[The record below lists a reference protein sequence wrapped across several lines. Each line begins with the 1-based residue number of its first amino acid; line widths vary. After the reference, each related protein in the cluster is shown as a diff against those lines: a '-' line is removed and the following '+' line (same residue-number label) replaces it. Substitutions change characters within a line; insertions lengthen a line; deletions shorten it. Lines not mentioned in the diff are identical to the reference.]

1 MSLIDLGENRRPYV
15 LQGLTP
21 EGVRR
26 KGPAYLIHKHSR
38 CHAFSIFQGFHVTG
52 QKILA
57 SHAILLASKGVQNSY
72 ATTPETR
79 PRHSPHEPYED
90 DPEVQRLQT
99 HNLVDDGPHIPR
111 ARTRHRGRT
120 IHATTPS
127 SNATPVRSSP
137 RATTISANVPS
148 DVQREQQAGP
158 SSFQATEVDKT
169 RIAELV
175 DNESSI
181 ATASTLTPMPKPTPH
196 SVAFQTLDIHASLS
210 NGTDHSLARGGS
222 GRGLDWVRRAFG
234 QKPLPTVANRSGPIQ
249 HGPPSASIDGAYSPP
264 WLLMQ
269 PQSVKQEEERII
281 KNLNDSFRAVGLI
294 PPAKA
299 KPSPAEQIRK
309 RNAQVAHEKEK
320 EKANKPTS
328 SIIENIP
335 EDALMML
342 LPLWVEEGLSDMGI
356 SKHHTPIQER
366 TYLLVYYVPFDLGV
380 GDKLRSTGA
389 GRKRPR
395 HGRSREQLLRRPNS
409 HSAMAISTSAN
420 ASTSTSTRPSTSTS
434 TSRSKPV
441 GGSGSGRELGHART
455 HSEENGKPDREKN
468 QQEQLRRQQQLQQM
482 SQAQTKPKK
491 VSFRVVARMLSY
503 MDVRECGIKL
513 PRFGLAVDAPLSDA
527 LVGNPQYHAA
537 HGSFSAVVGVC
548 HGTESGLELLT
559 DGLDRMGLRHH
570 TMQQAE
576 AQQAALLAM
585 TPDRPGLQE
594 EIDAHLQ
601 PLTPIGK
608 SVIETI
614 LSGCISVLEHGF

>member
-1 MSLIDLGENRRPYV
+1 MIDLGENRRPYV

-57 SHAILLASKGVQNSY
+57 SHAILLANKTVQNSY

-79 PRHSPHEPYED
+79 PRTAPHEPYED

-99 HNLVDDGPHIPR
+99 HNLVDDEPHIPR

-127 SNATPVRSSP
+127 PKATPVRLAP
-137 RATTISANVPS
+137 RPTTVSAKVPS
-148 DVQREQQAGP
+148 EVQREQQAGP

-169 RIAELV
+169 GIAELV
-175 DNESSI
+175 DKDSSI

-196 SVAFQTLDIHASLS
+196 SVAFQTLDVHASLS
-210 NGTDHSLARGGS
+210 NGTRPEDHSLARGGS

-234 QKPLPTVANRSGPIQ
+234 QKPLPTIPNRSGPIQ

-320 EKANKPTS
+320 EKANKPIS

-342 LPLWVEEGLSDMGI
+342 LPLWVEEGLSDTGI
-356 SKHHTPIQER
+356 SNHHTPIQER
-366 TYLLVYYVPFDLGV
+366 TYLLVYYVPFDSGV
-380 GDKLRSTGA
+380 GDKSRSTGA

-395 HGRSREQLLRRPNS
+395 HGQSREKLLRRPNS
-409 HSAMAISTSAN
+409 HSAMAISTSA
-420 ASTSTSTRPSTSTS
+420 S
-434 TSRSKPV
+434 TSRCKRA

-455 HSEENGKPDREKN
+455 HSEENGQPSGEKK
-468 QQEQLRRQQQLQQM
+468 QQEQLQLKQQLQQM
-482 SQAQTKPKK
+482 GQVQTKPKK
-491 VSFRVVARMLSY
+491 VTFRVVARMLSY

-527 LVGNPQYHAA
+527 LVGNPQYYAA
-537 HGSFSAVVGVC
+537 QGSFSAVVGVC

-576 AQQAALLAM
+576 AQHTALLAM

>member
-1 MSLIDLGENRRPYV
+1 MIDLGENRRPYV

-26 KGPAYLIHKHSR
+26 IGPAYLIHKHSR

-57 SHAILLASKGVQNSY
+57 SHAILLASKAVQNSY

-79 PRHSPHEPYED
+79 PRPAPHEPYED

-120 IHATTPS
+120 IHATAPS
-127 SNATPVRSSP
+127 SNVTPVHSAP
-137 RATTISANVPS
+137 RPKTVSAKVPS
-148 DVQREQQAGP
+148 ETRREQQVGP

-169 RIAELV
+169 RIAELI
-175 DNESSI
+175 DKESTI
-181 ATASTLTPMPKPTPH
+181 ATTSTLTPLPKLTPH
-196 SVAFQTLDIHASLS
+196 SVAFQSLDPHASLS
-210 NGTDHSLARGGS
+210 NTGRPEDHSLARGGS

-234 QKPLPTVANRSGPIQ
+234 QKPLPNIPNRGGTIQ
-249 HGPPSASIDGAYSPP
+249 HGPPSASIDVTYSPP

-299 KPSPAEQIRK
+299 KASPAEQMRK
-309 RNAQVAHEKEK
+309 RNAHAAHEKEK

-335 EDALMML
+335 DDALMML
-342 LPLWVEEGLSDMGI
+342 LPLWVEEGLSESGI
-356 SKHHTPIQER
+356 AKHHTPIQER
-366 TYLLVYYVPFDLGV
+366 TYLLVYYVPFETGPREKPH
-380 GDKLRSTGA
+380 GTGA

-395 HGRSREQLLRRPNS
+395 HGRSREHLLKRPSS
-409 HSAMAISTSAN
+409 HSAMAISTSA
-420 ASTSTSTRPSTSTS
+420 STSKNTTL
-434 TSRSKPV
+434 

-455 HSEENGKPDREKN
+455 HSEETGQTAEEKK
-468 QQEQLRRQQQLQQM
+468 QQERLHSKQQVQQTNR
-482 SQAQTKPKK
+482 AQTKPKK
-491 VSFRVVARMLSY
+491 ISFRVVARMLSY

-537 HGSFSAVVGVC
+537 QGRFSAVVGVC
-548 HGTESGLELLT
+548 HGVENGLELLT
-559 DGLDRMGLRHH
+559 DGLDRMGLRHQ

-576 AQQAALLAM
+576 EQHTALLAM
-585 TPDRPGLQE
+585 TPDRPMLQVE
-594 EIDAHLQ
+594 MDAQLE

-608 SVIETI
+608 SVMETV
-614 LSGCISVLEHGF
+614 LAGCISVMEHGF

>member
-1 MSLIDLGENRRPYV
+1 MIDLGENRRPYV

-26 KGPAYLIHKHSR
+26 IGPAYLIHKHSR

-57 SHAILLASKGVQNSY
+57 SHAILLASKSVQNSY
-72 ATTPETR
+72 ANTPETR
-79 PRHSPHEPYED
+79 SRHTPHEPYED

-99 HNLVDDGPHIPR
+99 HNLVDDEPHIPR
-111 ARTRHRGRT
+111 SRTRHRGQT
-120 IHATTPS
+120 IHATAPS
-127 SNATPVRSSP
+127 STAPPMGSSP
-137 RATTISANVPS
+137 RSKTVSAKVPS

-158 SSFQATEVDKT
+158 SSFQVTEVDKT
-169 RIAELV
+169 RIAEFV
-175 DNESSI
+175 DKESSI
-181 ATASTLTPMPKPTPH
+181 STMSTLTPMPKPTPH
-196 SVAFQTLDIHASLS
+196 SVAFQCVDPHAPLS
-210 NGTDHSLARGGS
+210 NGGRLEDNALARGGS

-234 QKPLPTVANRSGPIQ
+234 QKPLPTIPNRGGPIQ

-269 PQSVKQEEERII
+269 PQSVRQEEDRII

-294 PPAKA
+294 PPAKG

-328 SIIENIP
+328 SIIESIP

-342 LPLWVEEGLSDMGI
+342 LPLWVEEGLSDTGI
-356 SKHHTPIQER
+356 AKHHTPIQER
-366 TYLLVYYVPFDLGV
+366 TYLLVYYVAFETSAGEKSR
-380 GDKLRSTGA
+380 GTGA

-395 HGRSREQLLRRPNS
+395 HGRSREQLLKRPVS
-409 HSAMAISTSAN
+409 HSAMGVST
-420 ASTSTSTRPSTSTS
+420 STSTS
-434 TSRSKPV
+434 TSRSRTA
-441 GGSGSGRELGHART
+441 GRSDSGRELGHART
-455 HSEENGKPDREKN
+455 HSEENGRNTEEKE
-468 QQEQLRRQQQLQQM
+468 QQEQVRLKQQLQQAN
-482 SQAQTKPKK
+482 QAQTKPKK

-537 HGSFSAVVGVC
+537 QGSFSAVVGVC
-548 HGTESGLELLT
+548 HSTESGLELLT
-559 DGLDRMGLRHH
+559 DGLDRMGLRHQ
-570 TMQQAE
+570 TVAQAE
-576 AQQAALLAM
+576 EQQTALLAM
-585 TPDRPGLQE
+585 SPDRPALQE
-594 EIDAHLQ
+594 EMNAHLQ
-601 PLTPIGK
+601 PPTPIGK
-608 SVIETI
+608 SVIEAI
-614 LSGCISVLEHGF
+614 LSGCISVMEHGF